1 MWGIS
6 RLAEELSA
14 SEEWPC
20 GASGCIQG
28 NSQGMVNILE
38 VDNIGH
44 CAKENSYE
52 HLSNS
57 EWLPKQSCLNVHTLV
72 QIQKHC
78 KWQQR
83 KRNYTLLILF

>member
-20 GASGCIQG
+20 SASGCIQG
-28 NSQGMVNILE
+28 DSQAMVNILE

-44 CAKENSYE
+44 CAKKS
-52 HLSNS
+52 S
-57 EWLPKQSCLNVHTLV
+57 EWLPK
-72 QIQKHC
+72 
-78 KWQQR
+78 
-83 KRNYTLLILF
+83 